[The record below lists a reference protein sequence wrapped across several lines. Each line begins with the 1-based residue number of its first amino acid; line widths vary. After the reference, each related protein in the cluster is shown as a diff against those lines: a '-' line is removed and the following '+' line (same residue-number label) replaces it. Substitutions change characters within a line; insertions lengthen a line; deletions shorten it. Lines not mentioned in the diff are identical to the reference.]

1 MKDLPH
7 HLKKLNRRVIRDLHR
22 LERDEGLELPD
33 IPPRKQTPRELKKIA
48 KRKLR
53 AEGLA
58 HVPSDPTPDERNREM
73 KHRVPIFDR
82 KNQEKPKTTH
92 PTHKKTPPLN

>member
-33 IPPRKQTPRELKKIA
+33 LPPRKQTERELKKIA

-53 AEGLA
+53 AEREA
-58 HVPSDPTPDERNREM
+58 RAPSDLTPDERNRKM
-73 KHRVPIFDR
+73 KHRVPIFAWD
-82 KNQEKPKTTH
+82 NNPKLKINRSK
-92 PTHKKTPPLN
+92 KKTPPLN